1 MCLFQYA
8 PADECDESQWIL
20 KTETV
25 TTLSSLVKV
34 IKVPWEKEFGV
45 ELQKNLYPSI
55 TVRIE
60 RNELNHGRPPSGLD
74 KAAAVGQFRRQK
86 SLTVKN
92 ISNRSRQKLNR
103 RCSFLGGSDGAVVR
117 ALTSHQCGPGSVPE
131 LQGICGLSLSLVL
144 VLTPR
149 GFSLGTPVPPP
160 PPPSGSSVVGF

>member
-8 PADECDESQWIL
+8 PADECAESQWIL

-60 RNELNHGRPPSGLD
+60 RKELNHGRPPSGLD
-74 KAAAVGQFRRQK
+74 KAAAVGQFHRQK
-86 SLTVKN
+86 SLLCRRQ
-92 ISNRSRQKLNR
+92 SNRQKHFKQK
-103 RCSFLGGSDGAVVR
+103 S
-117 ALTSHQCGPGSVPE
+117 PE
-131 LQGICGLSLSLVL
+131 I
-144 VLTPR
+144 
-149 GFSLGTPVPPP
+149 
-160 PPPSGSSVVGF
+160 